1 VDGKGKTQQS
11 AVKARL
17 PRKLLGNGL
26 LLLGSIGLGMAVAEA
41 AVRWMDDMPL
51 FAFPLPLAVGRD
63 TAASHVDALP
73 RVAGV
78 DGRWFFDA
86 VPAPPRQ
93 PVPEQWQRWYD
104 DAERRHAQTGSMFR
118 GGDMFKVWNT
128 ALAPDP
134 CEHIMLRDAPGSLFV
149 FDPPDGQPLPPFRF
163 LPSATN
169 PEKMVTNAFGWRG
182 GPVSFARG
190 PRTIRIVFVGA
201 STVVS
206 SHHMPHSFPE
216 FVGHFLERWAKAR
229 KLDVRFE
236 VLNAARESIS
246 STGIASV
253 VRQEVVPTRPDLVVY
268 YEGGNQFE
276 LDSIAGDA
284 PRRPAA
290 QERAAPGQLE
300 RLVKDAAHWS
310 ALARRI
316 QAATGLLDQPGG
328 GAEWPKPPYK
338 VDWPA
343 GLDENPPDITRADLP
358 LNLGTILRDLD
369 RIRTDLATVDAELAI
384 SSFVWMVRDGMVLD
398 PMRHRYTLEQ
408 LNRRYFP
415 FTYRDLERL
424 AAFQNRVLAA
434 YAHAR
439 DLPFLDIAGTMPFD
453 PNLFFDAVHKTY
465 PGERMQGWVTF
476 LLLVPLIEQRLASG
490 AWPKSV
496 PMMPSS
502 HPAFVV
508 PPRLVPV
515 DCRKPA

>member
-1 VDGKGKTQQS
+1 MDGKGKTQQS

-17 PRKLLGNGL
+17 PRRLLGNGL
-26 LLLGSIGLGMAVAEA
+26 LLLGSIGLGLAVAEA

-104 DAERRHAQTGSMFR
+104 DAERRHAATGSMFR

-134 CEHIMLRDAPGSLFV
+134 CDHIMLRDAPGSLFV

-169 PEKMVTNAFGWRG
+169 PETMVTNAFGWRG
-182 GPVSFARG
+182 GPVSFARS

-276 LDSIAGDA
+276 LDFDRG
-284 PRRPAA
+284 RH
-290 QERAAPGQLE
+290 AAPAG
-300 RLVKDAAHWS
+300 RTKN
-310 ALARRI
+310 ARQR
-316 QAATGLLDQPGG
+316 GRS
-328 GAEWPKPPYK
+328 
-338 VDWPA
+338 
-343 GLDENPPDITRADLP
+343 RA
-358 LNLGTILRDLD
+358 
-369 RIRTDLATVDAELAI
+369 
-384 SSFVWMVRDGMVLD
+384 
-398 PMRHRYTLEQ
+398 
-408 LNRRYFP
+408 
-415 FTYRDLERL
+415 
-424 AAFQNRVLAA
+424 
-434 YAHAR
+434 
-439 DLPFLDIAGTMPFD
+439 
-453 PNLFFDAVHKTY
+453 
-465 PGERMQGWVTF
+465 
-476 LLLVPLIEQRLASG
+476 
-490 AWPKSV
+490 
-496 PMMPSS
+496 
-502 HPAFVV
+502 
-508 PPRLVPV
+508 
-515 DCRKPA
+515 

>member
-1 VDGKGKTQQS
+1 MAS
-11 AVKARL
+11 
-17 PRKLLGNGL
+17 GL
-26 LLLGSIGLGMAVAEA
+26 LLLGSLGLGLAVAEA
-41 AVRWMDDMPL
+41 AVRWVDDMPL

-73 RVAGV
+73 RVNGV
-78 DGRWFFDA
+78 DGRWFFDK
-86 VPAPPRQ
+86 VPSPPRQ

-104 DAERRHAQTGSMFR
+104 DAERRHAATGSMFR

-128 ALAPDP
+128 VLAPDP
-134 CEHIMLRDAPGSLFV
+134 CDHVMLRDAPGSLFV
-149 FDPPDGQPLPPFRF
+149 FDPPDGKPLPPFRF
-163 LPSATN
+163 LPNATT
-169 PEKMVTNAFGWRG
+169 PETMVTNVFGWRG
-182 GPVSFARG
+182 GPVSFARS

-206 SHHMPHSFPE
+206 SHHMPNSFPE

-229 KLDVRFE
+229 ALDVRFE

-246 STGIASV
+246 STGIAAV

-284 PRRPAA
+284 PMRPAA
-290 QERAAPGQLE
+290 AGDTPPGPFE

-310 ALARRI
+310 ALARRV
-316 QAATGLLDQPGG
+316 QVATGLLDQPAG
-328 GAEWPKPPYK
+328 GAEWPKPAYK
-338 VDWPA
+338 LDWPV
-343 GLDENPPDITRADLP
+343 GLDEKAPDITRADLP
-358 LNLGTILRDLD
+358 LNLSIILRDLD
-369 RIRTDLATVDAELAI
+369 QIRTDLATVDAELAI
-384 SSFVWMVRDGMVLD
+384 SSFMWMVRDGMVLD
-398 PMRHRYTLEQ
+398 PMRHRYILEQ

-434 YAHAR
+434 YAQTYG
-439 DLPFLDIAGTMPFD
+439 LPFLDVAATMPFD

-465 PGERMQGWVTF
+465 PGERLQGWVTF

-490 AWPKSV
+490 VWPKPV
-496 PMMPSS
+496 PTMPPN
-502 HPAFVV
+502 HPAFVE
-508 PPRLVPV
+508 PPRLIPV